1 MSSIYASG
9 SAPVKEENGC
19 YYDYSTELI
28 RELETGKIQAI
39 IPGKVPITPHEALH
53 CIHNKI

>member
-39 IPGKVPITPHEALH
+39 IPGKVITS
-53 CIHNKI
+53 